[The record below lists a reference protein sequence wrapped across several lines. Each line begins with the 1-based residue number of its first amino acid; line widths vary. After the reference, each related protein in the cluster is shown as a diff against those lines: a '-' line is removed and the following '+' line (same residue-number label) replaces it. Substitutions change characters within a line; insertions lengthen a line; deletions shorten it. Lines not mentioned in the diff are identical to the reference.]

1 MDFDEALRELGVDA
15 DPGDD
20 TVRRTYLRKLKT
32 RKPETDPEGFARL
45 REAYETVLARREGR
59 EGPRT
64 QAAPWAQAT
73 KQHPQPGAASTPVA
87 PSLDALTRFRSE
99 FWALPP
105 DAPPEVL
112 VDVARRA
119 VEAVQ
124 DAAEP
129 RRWLVAALLRANRD
143 KEALAACRDAY
154 RQGLPGFLV
163 ELAERFP
170 RALED
175 AEIAL
180 LGRDAP
186 HRFLWQ
192 VADQLLDFHDV
203 ERAWK
208 LAQVAFERMGAAP
221 KEPPPP
227 HPWFVNFALLMHL
240 NNRPGLARELVRRY
254 VAWME
259 REGQSHAF
267 ESGDVAPLWPL
278 VLELNA
284 LPDTFNGSL
293 RRSLVRLLLDQ
304 DLEEALFT
312 LRELER
318 NLPQAAVDAIHALRQ
333 HAPKLNQLLDAPMLP
348 RVGNTGPQ
356 SERLPGPV
364 ALSKEETEK
373 AYRNFKVAMG
383 VVVVV
388 ALLAVAGSVHILRM
402 RSEGP
407 RDPRDLMWLAQAQ
420 GQVLCEQFRG
430 SGHHQFCVDIRALV
444 ARREKGDCAP
454 LDAELLEL
462 RKQLGSPFTPFRV
475 SSAPTSEERQR
486 PTNEDFTLFE
496 QALGNVCQ
504 GSEVSRV
511 R

>member
-1 MDFDEALRELGVDA
+1 MDFQEALRELDVEA
-15 DPGDD
+15 DPGGD
-20 TVRRTYLRKLKT
+20 VIRRAYLRKLKT

-64 QAAPWAQAT
+64 RAAPWT
-73 KQHPQPGAASTPVA
+73 ETPKQDSQPGAASATVA
-87 PSLDALTRFRSE
+87 PNQDALTRFRAE

-105 DAPPEVL
+105 DAPPEMM

-129 RRWLVAALLRANRD
+129 RRWLVAALLRANRH

-154 RQGLPGFLV
+154 RQGHVGFLV

-170 RALED
+170 RSLED
-175 AEIAL
+175 AEIEL

-192 VADQLLDFHDV
+192 LADQLLDFHDV

-208 LAQVAFERMGAAP
+208 VAQVAFERMGAAP

-259 REGQSHAF
+259 GEGRSHDF
-267 ESGDVAPLWPL
+267 ESGDVGAVWPL
-278 VLELNA
+278 VLELGA
-284 LPDTFNGSL
+284 LPDTFNGPL
-293 RRSLVRLLLDQ
+293 RRSLVRFVLDQ
-304 DLEEALFT
+304 DLEEARFT

-318 NLPQAAVDAIHALRQ
+318 TLPQEAVDAIHALRQ
-333 HAPKLNQLLDAPMLP
+333 HAPKLNQLLLAPMLR
-348 RVGNTGPQ
+348 RVGNTGPR
-356 SERLPGPV
+356 SERVPGSV

-373 AYRNFKVAMG
+373 AYRNFKMAMG
-383 VVVVV
+383 LVAVVV
-388 ALLAVAGSVHILRM
+388 LLAVTVSVTIIRS

-407 RDPRDLMWLAQAQ
+407 SEPGDWMEVARRQ
-420 GQVLCEQFRG
+420 GRVLCDEFRG
-430 SGHHQFCVDIRALV
+430 SGHHPFCVDLRALV
-444 ARREKGDCAP
+444 ALREKGDCKP
-454 LDAELLEL
+454 LDAEFLSL
-462 RKQLGSPFTPFRV
+462 RRRLGSPFAPFRV
-475 SSAPTSEERQR
+475 SSDPSSQEHQR
-486 PTNEDFTLFE
+486 PTNEDFTVFE

>member
-45 REAYETVLARREGR
+45 RAAYETVLARREGR

-64 QAAPWAQAT
+64 QAAPWTQAT
-73 KQHPQPGAASTPVA
+73 QQHPQPGAASATVA
-87 PSLDALTRFRSE
+87 PIQDALTRFRAE

-154 RQGLPGFLV
+154 RQGHAGFLL
-163 ELAERFP
+163 ELAQRFP

-175 AEIAL
+175 AEIEL

-186 HRFLWQ
+186 HRFLWRL
-192 VADQLLDFHDV
+192 ADQLLDFHDV

-208 LAQVAFERMGAAP
+208 VARVAFERTGSAP
-221 KEPPPP
+221 TEPPPP

-254 VAWME
+254 VAWMD
-259 REGQSHAF
+259 REGRSHAF
-267 ESGDVAPLWPL
+267 ESGDVGAVWPL
-278 VLELNA
+278 VLELGA

-293 RRSLVRLLLDQ
+293 RRSLVRLVLDQ
-304 DLEEALFT
+304 DLEGARFT

-318 NLPQAAVDAIHALRQ
+318 NLPQGAVDAIHALRQ
-333 HAPKLNQLLDAPMLP
+333 HAPKLNQLLGAPMLP
-348 RVGNTGPQ
+348 RVGNTGP
-356 SERLPGPV
+356 SPERLPGPV

-373 AYRNFKVAMG
+373 AYRSFKVAMG

-388 ALLAVAGSVHILRM
+388 ALLAVAVSVHILRM

-407 RDPRDLMWLAQAQ
+407 SEQEQWMASAQRQ

-430 SGHHQFCVDIRALV
+430 TGHHPFCVGLRALV
-444 ARREKGDCAP
+444 ARRERGDCTP
-454 LDAELLEL
+454 MDAEFLAL
-462 RKQLGSPFTPFRV
+462 RQQLGHPFAPFRG
-475 SSAPTSEERQR
+475 SSLPASQERQR
-486 PTNEDFTLFE
+486 PTNEDFTAFE